1 MNALLNDL
9 HDTPVAK
16 PQSAVTVA
24 AVPLG
29 WAHPPPL
36 PLAPRLLLG
45 PNRSACVDDD
55 DDDASTATC
64 TAAAA
69 ASASAGVGSVNSVP
83 QDSVLDPL
91 DTLLLADVIYDPDL
105 YVPLVSTLQALVPY
119 IASSQETNSADVS
132 STIDSDG
139 VEATGNLSTDSR
151 SAPLSIP
158 PPPAVVLAY
167 RHRNPEDF
175 RFWAALH
182 AAGFDTTKVVDNVAP
197 AAGNGSGVSSDG
209 TPNDVVV
216 YQVVRSR
223 AGTEDI
229 AAVASAALKPP
240 GPPGPQ
246 HN

>member
-1 MNALLNDL
+1 MGLNALLNDL
-9 HDTPVAK
+9 HDAPVAK
-16 PQSAVTVA
+16 PPSAVTVA

-36 PLAPRLLLG
+36 PLAPRLVLG
-45 PNRSACVDDD
+45 PNCSACVDDD
-55 DDDASTATC
+55 DDTSSATC

-69 ASASAGVGSVNSVP
+69 GVNSLP
-83 QDSVLDPL
+83 QDSVLAPL

-119 IASSQETNSADVS
+119 IASSPETNRAD
-132 STIDSDG
+132 
-139 VEATGNLSTDSR
+139 AGNLSTDNR
-151 SAPLSIP
+151 SAPLST

-182 AAGFDTTKVVDNVAP
+182 AAGFDTTKVVVDAPAVAGSEDA
-197 AAGNGSGVSSDG
+197 AAGNGSCSDG
-209 TPNDVVV
+209 TPSDVVV
-216 YQVVRSR
+216 YLVVRAR
-223 AGTEDI
+223 PGTEDM
-229 AAVASAALKPP
+229 AAVASAAEKTP

-246 HN
+246 HV